1 MTTVQEMLQKKGQSL
16 QPAQG
21 RTILGQDR
29 AGAATTRFAM
39 TDENIEEAA
48 ERTLDRLM
56 STWSE
61 EKEIQERTFQS
72 PEDYT
77 NRVSKYWKSY
87 NGLRATLDASVVF
100 VIGETLEA
108 CRQRFF
114 NDETE
119 DPKSH
124 KRFKDYLE
132 SHIPFSV
139 RQAYDF
145 MAISQRLAL
154 FRERKLGMEQFRA
167 LLAIAKAG
175 VDLANLPS
183 TIEAMSVKDLLAL
196 KPKQTSSAQPQ
207 MVIGH
212 INAITRKLEKTVSEL
227 YLSEVKDNLS
237 AKQKK
242 QLLSFH
248 QKLTELAE
256 TLGKHILDSNY

>member
-1 MTTVQEMLQKKGQSL
+1 MTTVQEMLQKKGQGL
-16 QPAQG
+16 QPTES
-21 RTILGQDR
+21 RTILNPNR

-87 NGLRATLDASVVF
+87 NGLRTTLDASVVF

-114 NDETE
+114 NDEIE
-119 DPKSH
+119 DQKSH
-124 KRFKDYLE
+124 GRFKDYLE

-154 FRERKLGMEQFRA
+154 FREKKLGMEQFRA
-167 LLAIAKAG
+167 LLSVAKAG

-183 TIEAMSVKDLLAL
+183 AIEAMSVKDLLAL
-196 KPKQTSSAQPQ
+196 KPKAPSSAKPSI
-207 MVIGH
+207 VVAN
-212 INAITRKLEKTVSEL
+212 INMTLRKLESLVSEV
-227 YLSEVKDNLS
+227 YLTDIKDNLT
-237 AKQKK
+237 AKQKE
-242 QLLSFH
+242 QLLTAQ
-248 QKLTELAE
+248 QKLGEISE
-256 TLGKHILDSNY
+256 TMERHILSSLT

>member
-1 MTTVQEMLQKKGQSL
+1 MTTIQEMLQKKGQGL

-21 RTILGQDR
+21 RSVLGQDR
-29 AGAATTRFAM
+29 AGAAVTRFAM
-39 TDENIEEAA
+39 TNENIEEAA
-48 ERTLDRLM
+48 KRTLDRLM

-61 EKEIQERTFQS
+61 EKENQELTFQS

-77 NRVSKYWKSY
+77 NRISKYWKSY

-108 CRQRFF
+108 CRKRFF

-119 DPKSH
+119 EQRSH

-132 SHIPFSV
+132 SRIPFSV

-154 FRERKLGMEQFRA
+154 FRENKLGMEQFRA

-175 VDLANLPS
+175 VDLANLPT
-183 TIEAMSVKDLLAL
+183 TIETMSAKDLLAL
-196 KPKQTSSAQPQ
+196 KPKVESRVRPQ
-207 MVIGH
+207 ILISN
-212 INAITRKLEKTVSEL
+212 INASLKRFEKAVAELYAEDVKSSLTSKQKDQVQALQQKISEL
-227 YLSEVKDNLS
+227 AAS
-237 AKQKK
+237 
-242 QLLSFH
+242 
-248 QKLTELAE
+248 
-256 TLGKHILDSNY
+256 LGLHVLD